1 MARVARVHA
10 LTGLDGVSVD
20 DIEVAAPGPGEV
32 RIAVA
37 AIGLNRADTMAMSG
51 GFGEI
56 PLPSKFGY
64 EAAGAVESL
73 GEGVSGFAVGDRVAV
88 LPGLALHHGAC
99 GEVIVVPAD
108 MLVKAVEGQSD
119 AEAAASWM
127 AYLTAYAVRAYRPI
141 QPGDAVVITAA
152 SSSVGLAAIQI
163 VRADGGVPI
172 AVTRGRAKADALRRH
187 GAGHVIVSDEEDVG
201 ARIREI
207 TGGQGAALVFDAV
220 GGQAF
225 QTLVMALRIGGQ
237 AIIYGGLSGEPESF
251 YGTMLAFNDLTIRG
265 FATNYL
271 VADPRQRAEA
281 VAYVRDGIAR
291 GEFKPVIDRT
301 FPLADV
307 VEAYRHLQS
316 NRQIGKIVVTV

>member
-1 MARVARVHA
+1 
-10 LTGLDGVSVD
+10 VSVD
-20 DIEVAAPGPGEV
+20 EIDVAAPGPGEV
-32 RIAVA
+32 RITVA

-64 EAAGAVESL
+64 EAAGVIESI
-73 GEGVSGFAVGDRVAV
+73 GGGVSDFAVGDRVAI
-88 LPGLALHHGAC
+88 LPGIQLNHGAC
-99 GEVIVVPAD
+99 GEMIVVPAD
-108 MLVKAVEGQSD
+108 MLVRSIDGQSD
-119 AEAAASWM
+119 IDAAASWM
-127 AYLTAYAVRAYRPI
+127 QYLTAYAVRAYRPI

-172 AVTRGRAKADALRRH
+172 AVTRGRAKADALRQH
-187 GAGHVIVSDEEDVG
+187 GAQHVIVSDEEDVG

-220 GGQAF
+220 GGQGF
-225 QTLVMALRIGGQ
+225 QALLMSLRIGGL
-237 AIIYGGLSGEPESF
+237 AIIYGGLAGEAESF
-251 YGTMLAFNDLTIRG
+251 YGTMLAFHDLTIRG

-271 VADPRQRAEA
+271 VADPKLREEA
-281 VAYVRDGIAR
+281 VAYVRDRLAS

-307 VEAYRHLQS
+307 VDAYRHLQG
-316 NRQIGKIVVTV
+316 NQQIGKIVVTV